1 MLNLDGQETGP
12 SLGVSVKTCN
22 TKTNSTIFQLTGVH
36 GIRRDGI
43 LENSINLFP
52 LNDSDVWH
60 KCFNEN
66 HSFQAC
72 FVLFF
77 LCVHIVCNKQ
87 RKCCI
92 RARAAMAVNVIRC
105 VLFQPDK
112 INGYSCMNAHLK
124 NKSEV
129 Y

>member
-66 HSFQAC
+66 HSF
-72 FVLFF
+72 
-77 LCVHIVCNKQ
+77 
-87 RKCCI
+87 
-92 RARAAMAVNVIRC
+92 
-105 VLFQPDK
+105 
-112 INGYSCMNAHLK
+112 
-124 NKSEV
+124 
-129 Y
+129 